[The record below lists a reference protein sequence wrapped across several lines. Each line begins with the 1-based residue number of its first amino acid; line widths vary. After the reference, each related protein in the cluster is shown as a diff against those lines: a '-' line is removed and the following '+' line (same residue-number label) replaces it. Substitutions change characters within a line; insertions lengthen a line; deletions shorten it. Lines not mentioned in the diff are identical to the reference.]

1 MAVISGSA
9 DSGRSESAEVS
20 TGVTTMAPT
29 RRARLLT
36 AAAARG
42 IPLAAIL
49 TAVGVVALTF
59 LAGKLLYRLKDVLLL
74 IVVAG
79 FIALILNPLV
89 LYLQHHRIK
98 RRGWAV
104 AIVTIWG
111 AIVFAGLAFAF
122 GHPLVTGLTH
132 LSQRLP
138 TYVQDA
144 EHGRGWIGHLARH
157 YHLAAWA
164 QRNAPKLQS
173 IGVSLAKPALSLGKG
188 AVSLIVTL
196 GTIFILVLLLLLEG
210 PKMRQ
215 GILGLMEPERAKRY
229 ARVAHE
235 INQSVTGYMVGDIL
249 TSVIAG
255 VVVFFTLLALGVP
268 FPLLWALWVALVDF
282 LPQVGGALAGIP
294 TVLFALGHSL
304 TAGIVTAA
312 VFIAY
317 QQIENHVLNPVIM
330 SRTVNVNPLL
340 ILVSVLVGATIGDWV
355 GGLFGSFVAALIA
368 IPAAGALQI
377 VVRELWQATG
387 PGGPL
392 DAEPPVTD
400 GPAPST
406 GGYHAAGW
414 PFPSRNPATSLGT
427 AAMCAWNQ

>member
-1 MAVISGSA
+1 MAVMSGNA
-9 DSGRSESAEVS
+9 DSTARGTSAEVS
-20 TGVTTMAPT
+20 ADVTAAATT
-29 RRARLLT
+29 RRARIRK

-42 IPLAAIL
+42 IPLAAII
-49 TAVGVVALTF
+49 TAVAVVALTF
-59 LAGKLLYRLKDVLLL
+59 LAGKVLYRLKDVILLMV
-74 IVVAG
+74 IAG
-79 FIALILNPLV
+79 FLALILNPLV
-89 LYLQHHRIK
+89 LYLQNHRIR

-104 AIVTIWG
+104 AIVAIWA
-111 AIVFAGLAFAF
+111 AIVFVGLAFAF
-122 GHPLVTGLTH
+122 GNPLVNGLTH

-144 EHGRGWIGHLARH
+144 EHGRGWIGHLVRR

-164 QRNAPKLQS
+164 QRNAPKIQS
-173 IGVSLAKPALSLGKG
+173 FGVSLAKPALSLGKG
-188 AVSLIVTL
+188 ALSLVLTL
-196 GTIFILVLLLLLEG
+196 GTIAILVLLLLLEG

-215 GILGLMEPERAKRY
+215 GILGLMAPERAKRY

-249 TSVIAG
+249 TSLIAG
-255 VVVFFTLLALGVP
+255 IVVFFTLLALGIP

-304 TAGIVTAA
+304 TAGIITAA

-330 SRTVNVNPLL
+330 SRTVKVNPLL
-340 ILVSVLVGATIGDWV
+340 ILISVLVGASIGDWV
-355 GGLFGSFVAALIA
+355 GGFFGSFVAALIA

-377 VVRELWQATG
+377 VARELWQATG

-392 DAEPPVTD
+392 DDVSAAAD
-400 GPAPST
+400 GGDPQQ
-406 GGYHAAGW
+406 
-414 PFPSRNPATSLGT
+414 ATT
-427 AAMCAWNQ
+427 T

>member
-1 MAVISGSA
+1 MAVMSGSA
-9 DSGRSESAEVS
+9 DSTARATPAEVS
-20 TGVTTMAPT
+20 ADLTAPVST
-29 RRARLLT
+29 RRARIRT

-59 LAGKLLYRLKDVLLL
+59 LAGKVLYRLKDVILL

-79 FIALILNPLV
+79 FVALILNPLV
-89 LYLQHHRIK
+89 LYLQHHRVK
-98 RRGWAV
+98 RRGGAV
-104 AIVTIWG
+104 AIVTIW
-111 AIVFAGLAFAF
+111 AVLVFAGLAFAF
-122 GHPLVTGLTH
+122 GHPLVNGLTH

-138 TYVQDA
+138 TYVADA

-173 IGVSLAKPALSLGKG
+173 FGASLAKPALSLGKG
-188 AVSLIVTL
+188 AVTLVVTL

-249 TSVIAG
+249 TSMIAG
-255 VVVFFTLLALGVP
+255 IVVFFTLLILGVP

-304 TAGIVTAA
+304 TAGIVMAV

-317 QQIENHVLNPVIM
+317 QQVENHILNPVIM

-340 ILVSVLVGATIGDWV
+340 ILISVLVGASIGDWV
-355 GGLFGSFVAALIA
+355 GGFFGSFVAALIS
-368 IPAAGALQI
+368 IPTAGAIQI

-387 PGGPL
+387 PGGVL
-392 DAEPPVTD
+392 DTQAAAD
-400 GPAPST
+400 GGDPQQAPT
-406 GGYHAAGW
+406 
-414 PFPSRNPATSLGT
+414 T
-427 AAMCAWNQ
+427 

>member
-9 DSGRSESAEVS
+9 DSTQQSMPASVSAGRAAA
-20 TGVTTMAPT
+20 APT
-29 RRARLLT
+29 RRARILN
-36 AAAARG
+36 AATARG

-59 LAGKLLYRLKDVLLL
+59 LTGKLLYRLRDVILLL
-74 IVVAG
+74 VVGG
-79 FIALILNPLV
+79 FLALILNPLV
-89 LYLQHHRIK
+89 LYLQHHGIK

-104 AIVTIWG
+104 AVVTIW
-111 AIVFAGLAFAF
+111 AALVFVGLAFAF
-122 GHPLVTGLTH
+122 GHPLVNGLTH

-173 IGVSLAKPALSLGKG
+173 FGASLGKG
-188 AVSLIVTL
+188 AVTLIVTL

-215 GILGLMEPERAKRY
+215 GILGVMEPERAKRY

-255 VVVFFTLLALGVP
+255 VVVFFTLLALRIP
-268 FPLLWALWVALVDF
+268 FPLLWALWVAMVDF

-294 TVLFALGHSL
+294 TVLFATAHSL
-304 TAGIVTAA
+304 TAGIVTAV
-312 VFIAY
+312 VFVAY
-317 QQIENHVLNPVIM
+317 QQVENHVLNPVIM
-330 SRTVNVNPLL
+330 SRTVKVNPLL
-340 ILVSVLVGATIGDWV
+340 ILVSVLVGASIGDWV
-355 GGLFGSFVAALIA
+355 GGFFGSFVAALIS

-377 VVRELWQATG
+377 VVKELWRATG

-392 DAEPPVTD
+392 GDEPRGAGDEPASKAGGKRGAKAHWRRSMHHQET
-400 GPAPST
+400 GP
-406 GGYHAAGW
+406 
-414 PFPSRNPATSLGT
+414 
-427 AAMCAWNQ
+427 

>member
-1 MAVISGSA
+1 MAVMSSNA
-9 DSGRSESAEVS
+9 DSAGRDTHTEMS
-20 TGVTTMAPT
+20 TDVTAAVPT
-29 RRARLLT
+29 RRARLLK

-49 TAVGVVALTF
+49 TTVAVVALTF
-59 LAGKLLYRLKDVLLL
+59 LAGKLLYRLKDVILI

-79 FIALILNPLV
+79 FVALILNPLV
-89 LYLQHHRIK
+89 LYLQHHGIK

-104 AIVTIWG
+104 AVVTIWA

-122 GHPLVTGLTH
+122 GHPLVNGLTH

-138 TYVQDA
+138 TYLADA

-164 QRNAPKLQS
+164 QRNASKIQS
-173 IGVSLAKPALSLGKG
+173 FGVSLAKPALSLGKG
-188 AVSLIVTL
+188 AVSLLLTL
-196 GTIFILVLLLLLEG
+196 GTIAILVLLLLLEG
-210 PKMRQ
+210 PKMRE
-215 GILGLMEPERAKRY
+215 GILGLMAPERAKRY
-229 ARVAHE
+229 ARVCHE

-255 VVVFFTLLALGVP
+255 VVVFFTLLLLGIP

-304 TAGIVTAA
+304 TAGIITAA

-317 QQIENHVLNPVIM
+317 QQVENHILNPVIM
-330 SRTVNVNPLL
+330 SRTVKVNPLL
-340 ILVSVLVGATIGDWV
+340 ILLAVLIGAAIGDWV
-355 GGLFGSFVAALIA
+355 GGFFGSFVAVLIS

-377 VVRELWQATG
+377 VARELWQATG

-392 DAEPPVTD
+392 DQPLVTD
-400 GPAPST
+400 GSGSQQVT
-406 GGYHAAGW
+406 TETAG
-414 PFPSRNPATSLGT
+414 
-427 AAMCAWNQ
+427 

>member
-1 MAVISGSA
+1 MAVIPGGA
-9 DSGRSESAEVS
+9 DFAKRSVSTEVS
-20 TGVTTMAPT
+20 AGDATELAT
-29 RRARLLT
+29 RRARIRS

-42 IPLAAIL
+42 IPLAAII
-49 TAVGVVALTF
+49 TAVAVVAFTF
-59 LAGKLLYRLKDVLLL
+59 LAGKLLYRLRDVILLM
-74 IVVAG
+74 VVAG

-89 LYLQHHRIK
+89 LYVQHRGIR

-104 AIVTIWG
+104 AVVTIW
-111 AIVFAGLAFAF
+111 AALVFAGLAVAF
-122 GHPLVTGLTH
+122 GHPLVNGLTH

-138 TYVQDA
+138 SYVQDA
-144 EHGRGWIGHLARH
+144 EHGHGWIGHLARR

-188 AVSLIVTL
+188 AVSLVVTL
-196 GTIFILVLLLLLEG
+196 GTIAVLVLLLLLEG
-210 PKMRQ
+210 PKMRE
-215 GILGLMEPERAKRY
+215 GILGLMAPERARRY

-255 VVVFFTLLALGVP
+255 VVVFFTLLALGIP

-304 TAGIVTAA
+304 TAGIITAV
-312 VFIAY
+312 VFVAY
-317 QQIENHVLNPVIM
+317 QQVENHVLNPVIM
-330 SRTVNVNPLL
+330 SRTVKVNPLL
-340 ILVSVLVGATIGDWV
+340 ILVSVLVGASIGDWV
-355 GGLFGSFVAALIA
+355 GGFFGSFVAALLA

-377 VVRELWQATG
+377 VARELWQATG

-392 DAEPPVTD
+392 DDEPAGASD
-400 GPAPST
+400 EPASQA
-406 GGYHAAGW
+406 GGTRGAKAHRQRSVHHKGAS
-414 PFPSRNPATSLGT
+414 P
-427 AAMCAWNQ
+427 

>member
-1 MAVISGSA
+1 MAVMPGGADTAKRSMPTEVSA
-9 DSGRSESAEVS
+9 DGATELA
-20 TGVTTMAPT
+20 T
-29 RRARLLT
+29 RRARIRS

-42 IPLAAIL
+42 IPLAAII
-49 TAVGVVALTF
+49 TAVAVVALTF
-59 LAGKLLYRLKDVLLL
+59 LAGKLLYRLRDVILLM
-74 IVVAG
+74 VVAG
-79 FIALILNPLV
+79 FVALILNPLV
-89 LYLQHHRIK
+89 LYLQHRGIR

-104 AIVTIWG
+104 AIVTIW
-111 AIVFAGLAFAF
+111 AALVFAGLAVAF
-122 GHPLVTGLTH
+122 GHPLVNGLTH

-138 TYVQDA
+138 SYLQDA
-144 EHGRGWIGHLARH
+144 EKGHGWIGHLARH

-173 IGVSLAKPALSLGKG
+173 FGLGLAKPALSLGKG
-188 AVSLIVTL
+188 AVTLIVTL
-196 GTIFILVLLLLLEG
+196 GTIAILVLLLLLEG

-215 GILGLMEPERAKRY
+215 GILGLMAPERAKRY

-255 VVVFFTLLALGVP
+255 VVVFFTLLALGIP

-304 TAGIVTAA
+304 TAGIITAA

-317 QQIENHVLNPVIM
+317 QQVENHVLNPVIM
-330 SRTVNVNPLL
+330 SRTVKVNPLL
-340 ILVSVLVGATIGDWV
+340 ILVSILVGASIGDWV
-355 GGLFGSFVAALIA
+355 GGLFGSFVAALIS

-377 VVRELWQATG
+377 VARELWQATG

-392 DAEPPVTD
+392 DDEPAVTD
-400 GPAPST
+400 GGDSRRVEP
-406 GGYHAAGW
+406 GVAG
-414 PFPSRNPATSLGT
+414 
-427 AAMCAWNQ
+427 

>member
-1 MAVISGSA
+1 MTVISSSA
-9 DSGRSESAEVS
+9 DSVEPRMHVKESAD
-20 TGVTTMAPT
+20 VTAAVPT
-29 RRARLLT
+29 RRARIRKD
-36 AAAARG
+36 AAARG

-59 LAGKLLYRLKDVLLL
+59 LAGKLLYRLRDVVLLM
-74 IVVAG
+74 VVAG
-79 FIALILNPLV
+79 FLALILNPLV

-104 AIVTIWG
+104 AAVTFW
-111 AIVFAGLAFAF
+111 AVLVFAGLAVAF
-122 GHPLVTGLTH
+122 GHPLAGGLTH

-138 TYVQDA
+138 SYVQDA

-173 IGVSLAKPALSLGKG
+173 IGMGLAKPALSLGKG

-215 GILGLMEPERAKRY
+215 GILGLMAPERAKRY

-235 INQSVTGYMVGDIL
+235 INQSVTGYMVGNIL

-255 VVVFFTLLALGVP
+255 VVVFFTLLALRIP
-268 FPLLWALWVALVDF
+268 FPLLWALWVAMVDF
-282 LPQVGGALAGIP
+282 LPQIGGALAGIP

-304 TAGIVTAA
+304 TAGIVMAV

-317 QQIENHVLNPVIM
+317 QQVENHVLNPVIM
-330 SRTVNVNPLL
+330 SRTVKVNPLL
-340 ILVSVLVGATIGDWV
+340 ILMAVLVGASIGDWV
-355 GGLFGSFVAALIA
+355 GGLFGSFVAALIS

-377 VVRELWQATG
+377 VVKELWQVTG

-392 DAEPPVTD
+392 DDEPAATSRPAEPAVI
-400 GPAPST
+400 
-406 GGYHAAGW
+406 AG
-414 PFPSRNPATSLGT
+414 
-427 AAMCAWNQ
+427 

>member
-1 MAVISGSA
+1 MAVVSGNA
-9 DSGRSESAEVS
+9 DSTPQSTPADVSA
-20 TGVTTMAPT
+20 GVTAAAPT
-29 RRARLLT
+29 RRARIRK
-36 AAAARG
+36 AAAAHG
-42 IPLAAIL
+42 IPLAAIVA
-49 TAVGVVALTF
+49 AVAVVALTF
-59 LAGKLLYRLKDVLLL
+59 LAGKLLYRLRDVILLM
-74 IVVAG
+74 VVAG

-104 AIVTIWG
+104 AMVAIW
-111 AIVFAGLAFAF
+111 AALVFAGLAVAF
-122 GHPLVTGLTH
+122 GHPLVSGLTH

-138 TYVQDA
+138 SYLQDA
-144 EHGRGWIGHLARH
+144 EHGRGWIGHLARR

-188 AVSLIVTL
+188 ALSLIVTL
-196 GTIFILVLLLLLEG
+196 GTIAVLVLLLLLEG
-210 PKMRQ
+210 PKMRE
-215 GILGLMEPERAKRY
+215 GILGLMAPERAKRY

-255 VVVFFTLLALGVP
+255 VVVFFTLLALGIP

-294 TVLFALGHSL
+294 TILFALGHSL

-317 QQIENHVLNPVIM
+317 QQVENHVLNPVIM
-330 SRTVNVNPLL
+330 SRTVKVNPLL
-340 ILVSVLVGATIGDWV
+340 ILVSILIGASIGNWV
-355 GGLFGSFVAALIA
+355 GGFFGSFVAALIS

-377 VVRELWQATG
+377 IAKELWQATG

-392 DAEPPVTD
+392 DDEPAAASHEPASRASDKRAAKAHRQPSGHHQGT
-400 GPAPST
+400 GPS
-406 GGYHAAGW
+406 
-414 PFPSRNPATSLGT
+414 
-427 AAMCAWNQ
+427 